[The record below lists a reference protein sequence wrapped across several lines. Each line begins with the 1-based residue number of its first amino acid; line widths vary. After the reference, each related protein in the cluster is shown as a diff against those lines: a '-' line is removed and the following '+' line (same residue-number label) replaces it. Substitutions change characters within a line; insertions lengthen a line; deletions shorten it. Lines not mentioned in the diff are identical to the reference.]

1 MDKRTVDKP
10 ISITDAISGKLEG
23 VNYNLFLMKDKD
35 FTIKLISVYRKLDA
49 QSNAQDK
56 IWYIEIVK
64 RGRIA
69 LHSSTLNHSKTI
81 VGADI

>member
-56 IWYIEIVK
+56 IWYIEIVEG
-64 RGRIA
+64 GRKIRCCI
-69 LHSSTLNHSKTI
+69 TFKYT
-81 VGADI
+81 